1 MKKGQGRPQ
10 RLGDLIQREVAE
22 LIRLDVRDPRVG
34 MITITSVD
42 VSPDLSHAKVFFT
55 LIDQARLEGT
65 LAGLKRSA
73 GFLRSQLARRIKLY
87 TTPELRFVYDES
99 VERGDRL
106 SRLIDSALRPPEPAA
121 RRPKAAP
128 RRKTRKSK

>member
-1 MKKGQGRPQ
+1 MKKKSGRPQ
-10 RLGDLIQREVAE
+10 KLGDLIQREVSD
-22 LIRLDVRDPRVG
+22 LIRLEVRDPRVG

-42 VSPDLSHAKVFFT
+42 VSPDMTHAKIFFT
-55 LIDQARLEGT
+55 VLEKDKLQDT

-73 GFLRSQLARRIKLY
+73 GFLRAQLAKRVQMY

-106 SRLIDSALRPPEPAA
+106 SRLIDEALRPAP
-121 RRPKAAP
+121 AAP
-128 RRKTRKSK
+128 RRSKK